1 MDTTFL
7 SNLLSRKK
15 IDLIDCKKGISVDDL
30 PLLVDEYIRAEMKK
44 ILVVPPGLN
53 KDLVRRFVDLG
64 AVVADHLDANYPED
78 STEVFV
84 KTVESVKPQMV
95 VCGSRGTRLLEC
107 CMCHID
113 SIVLFSPTRL
123 REFFESRPTSTTTS
137 RVVLIHG
144 VHDPNEHIGFVRQ
157 LVEQEQAT
165 NRNTHL
171 IEVDSDH
178 SLSNIDT
185 YRFGKILNYCV
196 NYYY

>member
-1 MDTTFL
+1 MFL

-15 IDLIDCKKGISVDDL
+15 IELIDCKKGISVDDL
-30 PLLVDEYIRAEMKK
+30 PLSTNTVVLRAEMKK

-53 KDLVRRFVDLG
+53 KDLVRRFADFG
-64 AVVADHLDANYPED
+64 AVVADHLDPNYPED

-113 SIVLFSPTRL
+113 MIVLFSPTRL

-165 NRNTHL
+165 NKNTHL
-171 IEVDSDH
+171 VEVDDNH
-178 SLSNIDT
+178 SLSSINQTD
-185 YRFGKILNYCV
+185 RFEKILNYCV